1 MVVNSKKM
9 NGCAVRT
16 ASGQP
21 VGRLASI
28 DFDAD
33 TGRMSALQVRL
44 RGLGLETAQ
53 IAWSQVIAI
62 HETEIVV
69 ADTSVPAG
77 SSVAIHRTA

>member
-9 NGCAVRT
+9 NGVPVRT
-16 ASGQP
+16 VSGQP

-33 TGRMSALQVRL
+33 TGRMTSVQVRL

-53 IAWSQVIAI
+53 IAWSQVSVI

-69 ADTSVPAG
+69 ADTSIPAG
-77 SSVAIHRTA
+77 SSVAVHRTA